1 MRFVELFAGAGGL
14 SLGLERA
21 GLACVGHAEI
31 EPHARAV
38 LRHHWPDVPL
48 WGDVAQLTGRDFPAC
63 DLLSGGSPCQDL
75 SVAGKRAGIV
85 DGARS
90 SLFFTQAR
98 LWTECGAPYL
108 LWENVAGALS
118 SNAGRDFALV
128 LSTLV
133 GAPIPV
139 PRDGWAGGGVAAGP
153 DAVAAWR
160 VCDLRYFGVR
170 GFGPPQR
177 RVRVFVLAARA
188 GGVDPAEVLALAA
201 GVCGH
206 PDPRE
211 AAGEGAAAEVGA
223 SVAGSLHALDG
234 FGSYNGRQPTLRATG
249 GDTGG
254 GSEAIVVTGNHT
266 HALTGEGCDASEDG
280 TGRGTPT
287 VVQTI
292 VGTMV
297 RNGDQHSGFRDGE
310 GIVVQP
316 LAFHATQ
323 EPIHGPDSPALGHD
337 CGIGVVQPIVVT
349 RGGFGDYQATTE
361 VSAICA
367 RDAKDQSSIVVDRQV
382 LANGSDIAATLTCAY
397 ADKQGLEDQHV
408 NSGCPLF
415 VLSSGQAN
423 ASVNVD
429 EAPTLPAN
437 NETPLVFV
445 ERPRRLMPL
454 ECERLM
460 GWPDDHTAR
469 GVDENGKS
477 YALKDTPRYRL
488 CGNGVGSPVA
498 EWIGRRLVE
507 AIQAQQAEEAA

>member
-21 GLACVGHAEI
+21 GMTCVGHAEI

-188 GGVDPAEVLALAA
+188 GAADPAEILALSQ

-223 SVAGSLHALDG
+223 SVAGSLGSHHSGGRRDDLD
-234 FGSYNGRQPTLRATG
+234 SNGCYPVQRVSVGESEDVSPTITRRVDG
-249 GDTGG
+249 GWSGG
-254 GSEAIVVTGNHT
+254 GQGM
-266 HALTGEGCDASEDG
+266 
-280 TGRGTPT
+280 PP
-287 VVQTI
+287 VVQSYGWDQRNVTSPDNRTSVTPGM
-292 VGTMV
+292 VGTLHAGGM
-297 RNGDQHSGFRDGE
+297 E
-310 GIVVQP
+310 CVQP

-323 EPIHGPDSPALGHD
+323 EPISGAESPALGANSS
-337 CGIGVVQPIVVT
+337 IGVLT
-349 RGGFGDYQATTE
+349 RGGFGDWREQSA
-361 VSAICA
+361 VSALCS
-367 RDAKDQSSIVVDRQV
+367 RDHKDQSSIVV
-382 LANGSDIAATLTCAY
+382 
-397 ADKQGLEDQHV
+397 
-408 NSGCPLF
+408 
-415 VLSSGQAN
+415 
-423 ASVNVD
+423 
-429 EAPTLPAN
+429 APTLSPGAHTGAPGSN
-437 NETPLVFV
+437 GQDAEQFAALTLAYQ

-498 EWIGRRLVE
+498 EWIGRRLMG
-507 AIQAQQAEEAA
+507 AAQTNSAPSRGAA

>member
-160 VCDLRYFGVR
+160 VCDLRYFGR
-170 GFGPPQR
+170 GGFGPPQR

-188 GGVDPAEVLALAA
+188 GAADPAEILALSQ

-223 SVAGSLHALDG
+223 SVAGSL
-234 FGSYNGRQPTLRATG
+234 GSYHSGDLDSNGCYPVQRVSVGESEDVSPTITRRVDG
-249 GDTGG
+249 SWSGG
-254 GSEAIVVTGNHT
+254 GQGM
-266 HALTGEGCDASEDG
+266 
-280 TGRGTPT
+280 PP
-287 VVQTI
+287 
-292 VGTMV
+292 
-297 RNGDQHSGFRDGE
+297 
-310 GIVVQP
+310 VVQP
-316 LAFHATQ
+316 YGWDHRNVTSATNRTGVTPGMVGTLHADGM
-323 EPIHGPDSPALGHD
+323 ECVAPAWCEL
-337 CGIGVVQPIVVT
+337 T
-349 RGGFGDYQATTE
+349 LNYQ
-361 VSAICA
+361 
-367 RDAKDQSSIVVDRQV
+367 
-382 LANGSDIAATLTCAY
+382 
-397 ADKQGLEDQHV
+397 
-408 NSGCPLF
+408 
-415 VLSSGQAN
+415 
-423 ASVNVD
+423 
-429 EAPTLPAN
+429 
-437 NETPLVFV
+437 

-460 GWPDDHTAR
+460 GWPDQWTAE
-469 GVDENGKS
+469 GVDERGRH
-477 YALKDTPRYRL
+477 YHLKDTPRYRL

-507 AIQAQQAEEAA
+507 AVRAQRKDVAA